1 MLRCSVNFFFNFLQR
16 SVNMTNEIFQTFSK
30 TALQAIDNW
39 QKLAETNM
47 QIGEKLFQSQIE
59 LTEALLDVVS
69 MNGEEIS
76 QSRDFQE
83 IVGLQ
88 AEIAQVSGK
97 LVLEN
102 AQSVASILADGA
114 KTYGFI
120 CETTLKATGSEIKK
134 PANTQAPAQQLPK
147 AAASAA

>member
-1 MLRCSVNFFFNFLQR
+1 
-16 SVNMTNEIFQTFSK
+16 MTNEIFQTCTK

-39 QKLAETNM
+39 QKLASTNL
-47 QIGEKLFQSQIE
+47 QIGEKIFQSQIE

-69 MNGEEIS
+69 MNGEEIA
-76 QSRDFQE
+76 QSRDIQE
-83 IVGLQ
+83 IAGLQ

-102 AQSVASILADGA
+102 AQSVASILADAA
-114 KTYGFI
+114 KTYGNI

-134 PANTQAPAQQLPK
+134 PANTQAPAQLPK
-147 AAASAA
+147 AAPAA